1 MQQLWLR
8 MAEIYGHRWSS
19 SYGDDP
25 AGSAAQ
31 TWAKGMAGLTP
42 QQVADG
48 IGSSI
53 ACADPWPPT
62 LPEFRLRC
70 LGIPTFAAVRAD
82 VGRQDGF
89 SRLVWQYL
97 DGHRYRLASSDKADK
112 LLAEAYD
119 QAKEFVMRGG
129 QLPGEP
135 VAEIGHEEREVTPAT
150 REEVQ
155 KHMDQIAREL
165 HLSPAEVEAM
175 GSDGVIEA
183 GEGIHANT

>member
-1 MQQLWLR
+1 

-19 SYGDDP
+19 AYGDDP
-25 AGSAAQ
+25 AGSAAT
-31 TWAKGMAGLTP
+31 TWAKGLAGLAP

-82 VGRQDGF
+82 VARQDGF

-112 LLAEAYD
+112 LLGEAYE

-129 QLPGEP
+129 QLPAEP
-135 VAEIGHEEREVTPAT
+135 VAEITHEEREAKPAS

-155 KHMDQIAREL
+155 RHMHDIAREL
-165 HLSPAEVEAM
+165 RISEPVEE
-175 GSDGVIEA
+175 GDQEA
-183 GEGIHANT
+183 AA

>member
-19 SYGDDP
+19 AYGDDP

-82 VGRQDGF
+82 ASRQDGF
-89 SRLVWQYL
+89 TRLVWQYL
-97 DGHRYRLASSDKADK
+97 DGHRYRLASSDRADK
-112 LLAEAYD
+112 LLAEAYE

-129 QLPGEP
+129 QLPDAP

-165 HLSPAEVEAM
+165 HLSQAEVEAM

-183 GEGIHANT
+183 GEGIHADH